1 MSEHLPRRSVL
12 KLAGGAAAGVAGGWL
27 WQAAPAGAAVIPPNA
42 GTSGGA
48 PALDTVVF
56 GDQESETAHH
66 LVANAS
72 DVVAGELGQP
82 ARVLNPMPT
91 PGFFGGT
98 VTVTMACRP
107 TGSTY
112 VTIKL
117 WGGEAG
123 ENLGRLQLFAE
134 GKQVG
139 HYHLGAV
146 DPLDIAGWE
155 PRTPGRFYFHTL
167 PLPPELTAGKTSLSL
182 EIHSM
187 GWIPVYANT
196 PETYFRSL
204 TRPSRSIYRLYTHQQ
219 PHFDLASDD
228 PTGTIAEAPVR
239 TAPGREVLDTID
251 ARVTA
256 RARTELNRTSVQGNM
271 DYLDFLAR
279 AYDLPYTEA
288 HRNPAVP
295 AQIVQSVDDLY
306 RRHLADPAVMEG
318 NWMGS
323 GIVGQFLLQLRD
335 DVISRLDAPLTG
347 DPAVINNPGF
357 DDGHGYPTGWRG
369 NTWTGSGT
377 ATRDTTVTRGG
388 AASAK
393 ITVPSAGVV
402 GLVPHR
408 KIPLGGGTHTYSAWI
423 KTENV
428 SADGAYLDVLFFDAA
443 GKVVGTEKKVFA
455 AAGTHDWEQVT
466 TSLDTPATAV
476 AVELQVRLKGPG
488 IAWFDDLTL
497 TPPPDAAYKPVI
509 RRDAWRRMLLDSRE
523 YWRRNRRSYTNQS
536 MIVDL
541 GIYLA
546 DRGLELLGASQ
557 AWGEKRARRY
567 LYEAVGLAPWL
578 GAEDDQ
584 GTPSRPVG
592 GSYYQVTKKG
602 LTKELGYVGSYGE
615 VQGWLRLIYE
625 VVTVFGGVRDERLR
639 NHLVKIAKTR
649 GYFHH
654 PALDGDGYRTMRLEA
669 LTGWRDP
676 LYPGKRVYDQAQS
689 WEGQPMQLAALLKDP
704 DLIAYTR
711 QAIADNQL
719 FSILLD
725 AHNAAN
731 SAVVDRNLLSVKR
744 DYEVITTAETGG
756 RLLPMTP
763 GQPDLVFTD
772 EENAVVA
779 VKHRD
784 EILYASLYWRARWGV
799 NRLARIHH
807 ITPDGIERS
816 GTVWQEVKVIGDGRV
831 HTEPDWVNWEF
842 SVGADAPIPP
852 GGYPPPGQPVHQAF
866 AGQKLPLAAA
876 PPDVPASPVGQETPF
891 VGRAAFYRCQYG
903 SYLIAMNTTG
913 NHSYTFATKG
923 FGPSI
928 NLVTGAEVRDDAELT
943 VPPSTTIVL
952 RRR

>member
-1 MSEHLPRRSVL
+1 MSQPLDRRSVL
-12 KLAGGAAAGVAGGWL
+12 KLAGGAAAATAGGRL
-27 WQAAPAGAAVIPPNA
+27 WQAGPAGAATAPLADDA
-42 GTSGGA
+42 G
-48 PALDTVVF
+48 ALDTVVF
-56 GDQESETAHH
+56 GDQSSETAHR

-72 DVVAGELGQP
+72 DTLTGGLGQP
-82 ARVLNPMPT
+82 ARVLKPLDAA
-91 PGFFGGT
+91 GFFGGT

-107 TGSTY
+107 TGPTY

-117 WGGEAG
+117 WGGDAG
-123 ENLGRLQLFAE
+123 EEMGRLQLFAE

-167 PLPPELTAGKTSLSL
+167 PLPPELTAGKTSLTL
-182 EIHSM
+182 EIRSM
-187 GWIPVYANT
+187 GRIPVYANT
-196 PETYFRSL
+196 PETYFRGL
-204 TRPSRSIYRLYTHQQ
+204 TRPSRGIYRLYTHQQ
-219 PHFDLASDD
+219 PYFDLGSGDL
-228 PTGTIAEAPVR
+228 PGSIADAPVR
-239 TAPGREVLDTID
+239 TTPGREVLDTID
-251 ARVTA
+251 ARVAA
-256 RARTELNRTSVQGNM
+256 RVRTELNRTSVQGNM
-271 DYLDFLAR
+271 DYLDVLAR

-288 HRNPAVP
+288 HQNPAVA
-295 AQIVQSVDDLY
+295 AQIVQSVDDYY
-306 RRHLADPAVMEG
+306 RRYLADPAVVEG
-318 NWMGS
+318 NWMGA
-323 GIVGQFLLQLRD
+323 GIVAQFLLQLGNTL
-335 DVISRLDAPLTG
+335 IARLDAPLTG
-347 DPAVINNPGF
+347 EPAVINNPGF

-377 ATRDTTVTRGG
+377 ATRDATVTRNG

-402 GLVPHR
+402 GLVPHSR
-408 KIPLGGGTHTYSAWI
+408 IPIGPGAHTYSAWI
-423 KTENV
+423 RTENA

-443 GKVVGTEKKVFA
+443 GKVVGAEKKVFA
-455 AAGTHDWEQVT
+455 VAGTHDWERV
-466 TSLDTPATAV
+466 SAALDTPAGAV

-488 IAWFDDLTL
+488 TAWFDDLAL
-497 TPPPDAAYKPVI
+497 TPPAGSAYKPVV
-509 RRDAWRRMLLDSRE
+509 RRDAWRKLLLDSRE
-523 YWRRNRRSYTNQS
+523 YWRKNRRSYTNQA

-546 DRGLELLGASQ
+546 DRGLELLGAAE

-578 GAEDDQ
+578 GAEDEQ
-584 GTPSRPVG
+584 GTPSRPLG

-602 LTKELGYVGSYGE
+602 LSKELGYVGSYGE
-615 VQGWLRLIYE
+615 LQGWLRLIYE
-625 VVTVFGGVRDERLR
+625 VVTVFGGVRDDRLR
-639 NHLVKIAKTR
+639 DHLVKIAKTR

-654 PALDGDGYRTMRLEA
+654 PALDADGYRTMRLEA

-731 SAVVDRNLLSVKR
+731 SAVVDRNLLSVRR
-744 DYEVITTAETGG
+744 DYEVITTASAG
-756 RLLPMTP
+756 RRPLPMTP
-763 GQPDLVFTD
+763 GQPGLVFAD
-772 EENAVVA
+772 EENGVVA
-779 VKHRD
+779 VKHGD
-784 EILYASLYWRARWGV
+784 EILYVSLYWRARWGV
-799 NRLARIHH
+799 NRLARVHH

-816 GTVWQEVKVIGDGRV
+816 GTVWQEVEVIGDGRV
-831 HTEPDWVNWEF
+831 HTEPDWANWEF
-842 SVGADAPIPP
+842 SVGADAPVPP
-852 GGYPPPGQPVHQAF
+852 GGFPPPGEPVHQAF

-876 PPDVPASPVGQETPF
+876 PPDVPASPLGQETPF
-891 VGRAAFYRCQYG
+891 VGRAAFYRCRYG
-903 SYLIAMNTTG
+903 PYLIAMNTTG
-913 NHSYTFATKG
+913 NRRYTFTTKD
-923 FGPSI
+923 FGPSV
-928 NLVTGAEVRDDAELT
+928 NLVTGAKVRDNAALT
-943 VPPSTTIVL
+943 VPPGGTVVL